1 MRFHR
6 LSLAVMMGCMV
17 AAPLA
22 FAQNDTTNNSMK
34 AAPADKT
41 TKTAQKQHTAG
52 VPEGLTQDQGTAM
65 KQHTAGVPAGL
76 LPDQGTAYQG
86 SASKNQ

>member
-6 LSLAVMMGCMV
+6 FSLAVMMGCMV

-22 FAQNDTTNNSMK
+22 FAQNDTTAK
-34 AAPADKT
+34 PPAE
-41 TKTAQKQHTAG
+41 KTAKMAPQKQHTAG
-52 VPEGLTQDQGTAM
+52 VPESMTPSQGTAM

-86 SASKNQ
+86 ASKNQ